1 MEPAL
6 RRSMTPSENVE
17 VVNTTTDSGASNPA
31 SRSRNLVFD
40 RFIAFLCSTSARLLP
55 LKSIPF
61 YFHHPVF
68 LPSIS
73 LSLLYLTVLS
83 FSGQMITFLL
93 SSGYNSFHVG
103 IARTISTIFELSA
116 TWVAPRVMKRIG
128 AIRGGIWFLAWQ
140 MAWLAG
146 GISWFF
152 GEGEAH
158 GSMRVFAASG
168 LVGGVIL
175 SRVGL
180 WGFDLCAQTIIQD
193 VSNFPRI
200 PYDIASNANTSLSES
215 TPSMLIPRRAFSQSV
230 PPSHRGSFSTVETS
244 FQNLFELLSYVSTII
259 FSQPDQFQW
268 PAVISAAAVYTA
280 GALYASFVRRRR
292 GHLLHPPPCLHPKVE
307 IEEQ

>member
-1 MEPAL
+1 
-6 RRSMTPSENVE
+6 MTPSDDTEIMDGTTGSSTVNRMSPPSREPVVE
-17 VVNTTTDSGASNPA
+17 KVIS
-31 SRSRNLVFD
+31 
-40 RFIAFLCSTSARLLP
+40 FLLSTSAHLLP

-116 TWVAPRVMKRIG
+116 TWIAPRVMRWIG
-128 AIRGGIWFLAWQ
+128 PVRGGLWFLAWQ

-146 GISWFF
+146 GLSWFF
-152 GEGEAH
+152 GEGEAR

-193 VSNFPRI
+193 VSN
-200 PYDIASNANTSLSES
+200 
-215 TPSMLIPRRAFSQSV
+215 MLNPGHVTSQSV
-230 PPSHRGSFSTVETS
+230 PPSHRGSFSTVEAS
-244 FQNLFELLSYVSTII
+244 FQNLFELLLYVSTII
-259 FSQPDQFQW
+259 FSRPDQFQW
-268 PAVISAAAVYTA
+268 PAVISTAAVYTA
-280 GALYASFVRRRR
+280 GALYAGFVRRRR
-292 GHLLHPPPCLHPKVE
+292 GHLLHPPPCLHPKVDS
-307 IEEQ
+307 EEG